1 MGINIEGGIPKNLTA
16 SGAVSAYT
24 GTLLG
29 FYVHST
35 TSGTIVLKDGGSS
48 GTAISGTITPAV
60 GFHRYPASFG
70 TACYATIG
78 GSALDVTFFYSPAT
92 GV

>member
-1 MGINIEGGIPKNLTA
+1 MGISIEGGSPKNLTA
-16 SGAVSAYT
+16 SGSVSAYP

-70 TACYATIG
+70 TSCYATLANTI
-78 GSALDVTFFYSPAT
+78 DVTFFYSPAA